1 GEDPIPYHTTQA
13 EDLGNIILAQDSGLR
28 KETVYLFDYER
39 NASYLKPEATQ
50 DLLNHYNRGVLFST
64 FYGHGAYN
72 QMADEV
78 LLKTNDGLSRLRNT
92 DKPFMMTIFS
102 CTVGRFDKLA
112 DEGMSEEFLRMK
124 SAGAIATL
132 SGTRE
137 TYPSPN
143 EALGNAFS
151 ELVFQGDDEASILT
165 LGDAVRMAKA
175 AVGSGSSY
183 NGQKYALQGEPVV
196 TLNRP
201 GVGLELT

>member
-1 GEDPIPYHTTQA
+1 
-13 EDLGNIILAQDSGLR
+13 
-28 KETVYLFDYER
+28 
-39 NASYLKPEATQ
+39 
-50 DLLNHYNRGVLFST
+50 
-64 FYGHGAYN
+64 
-72 QMADEV
+72 
-78 LLKTNDGLSRLRNT
+78 
-92 DKPFMMTIFS
+92 FMMTIFS

-143 EALGNAFS
+143 EALGNAFA
-151 ELVFQGDDEASILT
+151 ELVFQGDDDASILT

-201 GVGLELT
+201 GVGLELTEKPDSLQALGCGILSGRTTQGSGKGAVSVRIVSGDVPKVYTYTWDGNPGELAPVRKRGQ